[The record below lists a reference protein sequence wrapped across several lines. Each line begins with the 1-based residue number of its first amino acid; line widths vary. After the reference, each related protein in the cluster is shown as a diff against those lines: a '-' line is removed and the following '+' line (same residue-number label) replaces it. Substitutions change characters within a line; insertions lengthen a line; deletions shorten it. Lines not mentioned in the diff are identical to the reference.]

1 MTRRNRIFRLEAGAH
16 DGVIHFLS
24 CRVDARSLAE
34 GGRRSMVTITRTGS
48 FTDPRYGR
56 FDITRKM
63 LQSMIRNFNARVYGQ
78 DIALDVAHEPE
89 HGAAGYFRKLVLDGN
104 KLRGE
109 VEWTEFGIEAVT
121 QRGFRYLS
129 AEYHEN
135 WRDNEAGK
143 AHGPTLLAAALTIR
157 PVIKGLDPVQLSEAS
172 TGDTPTLIS
181 RQLQDQFIQEHTAMK
196 DKFLKLLA
204 QALAKI
210 GGLPEAAITQLSE
223 TFGTVLDTV
232 DDEDTAQGLLEAFT
246 ASGKQLAESL
256 PTGADGQTIRLDF
269 SGLKLPAAGGG
280 GMTAEAVKKLLA
292 EQQAAEEAERKR
304 LAEAR
309 EQNVTLFGRLLE
321 EAKGLESLPEDARK
335 QLAAAGDL
343 ITPEMTEEQVRALAE
358 HQIKL
363 GSQMAVQSQ
372 LASMG
377 YAAGPAGN
385 VRISVDESNHIR
397 SLQET
402 VDKRIGLADLPDSRR
417 YSATGGQLPEEN
429 KALAE
434 KVLAQF
440 DRDRAPDLQAEHRQL
455 AGGDGN
461 VSDVA
466 VPVVWERTVIRE
478 ALYRLV
484 GLQFV
489 DSGTEAFATS
499 YSIPYSYRDP
509 AAAGIAST
517 RRYEGQSVSRA
528 GVIQTAETAYNIP
541 QKLAFE
547 VSDELRYLT
556 QARHLNWDAVAEN
569 QRNASRI
576 IGEDLEQ
583 LIFNEVVQAADE
595 YGAVAVGNEDLG
607 PQTDGTVNV
616 VQLAHFPVVRPRSVF
631 DLQGNQVG
639 VTSNPITVNYNG
651 APISEYDGTGTQPA
665 GTYYVLDYNLGEI
678 HLVNQ
683 AGAIVTPGAA
693 VAFTVSYSYA
703 SNVYAF
709 DTDPG
714 TTPVDDHWDQFLYRY
729 GLRKSVI
736 EDERYHQ
743 ANFGIMSGTVMT
755 QIEQAKQFGAN
766 SRRNGT
772 DLAAD
777 GNLGRVKDVPNFKT
791 AAPGLWMGD
800 QRVVIGERGQTRLRM
815 TKPWALG
822 DLENQ
827 RDVNGRFTG
836 KKEAYGDQFVVLH
849 TPTQLKRAYTSV
861 VLYSASARIPRVTP

>member
-1 MTRRNRIFRLEAGAH
+1 MTRRNRLIRLEAGEH
-16 DGVIHFLS
+16 EGVIRFLS
-24 CRVDARSLAE
+24 CRVDARALAE
-34 GGRRSMVTITRTGS
+34 GGRRSMVTITRTGT

-56 FDITRKM
+56 FEITRKM

-121 QRGFRYLS
+121 KRGFRYLS

-135 WRDNEAGK
+135 WRDNEQGK
-143 AHGPTLLAAALTIR
+143 AHGPTLLGAALTIR

-172 TGDTPTLIS
+172 AGGTPTLIS
-181 RQLQDQFIQEHTAMK
+181 RQLQDQFIREHTAMK

-223 TFGTVLDTV
+223 TFGKVLDAVT
-232 DDEDTAQGLLEAFT
+232 DEDTAQGLLEAFT

-256 PTGADGQTIRLDF
+256 PQGGDGQTIRLDF
-269 SGLKLPAAGGG
+269 SGLEIPAAGSGG
-280 GMTAEAVKKLLA
+280 GLTADDVKKLLA
-292 EQQAAEEAERKR
+292 DQQAADAAERKR

-309 EQNVTLFGRLLE
+309 ETNVNLYSNLLE
-321 EAKGLESLPEDARK
+321 EAKALEALPEDARK
-335 QLAAAGDL
+335 QLAAAADL
-343 ITPEMTEEQVRALAE
+343 ITPEMGEDQVRALAE
-358 HQIKL
+358 HQIRL

-372 LASMG
+372 LASLG
-377 YAAGPAGN
+377 FPGPSGN
-385 VRISVDESNHIR
+385 VHISVDESNHIK

-402 VDKRIGLADLPDSRR
+402 VDKRLGLADMPDSRR
-417 YSATGGQLPEEN
+417 YAATGGQLPEEN

-434 KVLAQF
+434 KVLAMF

-455 AGGDGN
+455 AGGSGN
-461 VSDVA
+461 VSDTA

-489 DSGTEAFATS
+489 DSGTEQFATS
-499 YSIPYSYRDP
+499 YSIPYSYRDLT
-509 AAAGIAST
+509 AAGRNDT

-556 QARHLNWDAVAEN
+556 QTRSLNWDAVAEN

-595 YGAVAVGNEDLG
+595 YGAVGVVNEDLA

-616 VQLAHFPVVRPRSVF
+616 VQLAHFPVVRPRAVF

-639 VTSNPITVNYNG
+639 ATSNPITVNYNG
-651 APISEYDGTGTQPA
+651 GQISEYDGTGTQPA

-678 HLVNQ
+678 HLVDQ
-683 AGAIVTPGAA
+683 LGALVTPSAA
-693 VAFTVSYSYA
+693 AAFTVSYSYA

-709 DTDPG
+709 NTDPG
-714 TTPVDDHWDQFLYRY
+714 ATAIDAYWDQFLYRY

-736 EDERYHQ
+736 EDERFHQ

-827 RDVNGRFTG
+827 RDTNGRFTG

-849 TPTQLKRAYTSV
+849 TPTQLKRAYTSM
-861 VLYSASARIPRVTP
+861 VLYSAAARIPRVTP